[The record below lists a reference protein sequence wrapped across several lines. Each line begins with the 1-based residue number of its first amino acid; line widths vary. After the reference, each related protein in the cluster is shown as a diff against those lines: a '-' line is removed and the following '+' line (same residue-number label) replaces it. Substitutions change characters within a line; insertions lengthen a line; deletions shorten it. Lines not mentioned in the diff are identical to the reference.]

1 MARGELVLPLA
12 LAGGLSAFVAFVLFS
27 GSPALGA
34 DTHDTPLPRADTA
47 VVHAADT
54 VASREARRNAL
65 EASAESGYLTQL
77 LHEGERM
84 ITRWPEQTVVRVWVS
99 PTSSMRGWH
108 PRMVAAAREAFDDW
122 RAVAPVEFRFVA
134 DSQDAQVIV
143 TWRDRFEPDRRGEGL
158 VGHARRFYTA
168 DGWITSAEV
177 SLAVHSMTG
186 TPLEPDLIR
195 AAALHEVGHVL
206 GLPHSDRP
214 EDIMAPSHSGLVTRI
229 SLRDA
234 RTARALYG
242 FSPGSIR
249 D

>member
-1 MARGELVLPLA
+1 MPLA
-12 LAGGLSAFVAFVLFS
+12 LAGGLSVFVAFVVLG

-34 DTHDTPLPRADTA
+34 DRIDQRLHETGGAGGTRGETPAR
-47 VVHAADT
+47 DT
-54 VASREARRNAL
+54 VISREARRAAI
-65 EASAESGYLTQL
+65 EATSESGYLPQL
-77 LHEGERM
+77 LSEGERM
-84 ITRWPEQTVVRVWVS
+84 ITRWPERATVRVWVS

-143 TWRDRFEPDRRGEGL
+143 TWRDRFEPDGQGSGL

-177 SLAVHSMTG
+177 ALAVHSMVG
-186 TPLEPDLIR
+186 TPLEPALIR

-206 GLPHSDRP
+206 GLPHSDNP

-234 RTARALYG
+234 RTARSLYG
-242 FSPGSIR
+242 FPPGPLR